1 MFIKFKYLSKSMDG
15 KGALMNGTLT
25 AVISIVLL
33 CFILALFLST
43 ISSVNYEEYTFEYT
57 YNESIGG
64 SDVEAAVK
72 RCVSF
77 DSTKTNLE
85 ATTQKFIKDHDK
97 KGKLTVKE
105 LCDKDVF
112 GTPVYQKVTY
122 ALDDNNTLHIY

>member
-1 MFIKFKYLSKSMDG
+1 MDG